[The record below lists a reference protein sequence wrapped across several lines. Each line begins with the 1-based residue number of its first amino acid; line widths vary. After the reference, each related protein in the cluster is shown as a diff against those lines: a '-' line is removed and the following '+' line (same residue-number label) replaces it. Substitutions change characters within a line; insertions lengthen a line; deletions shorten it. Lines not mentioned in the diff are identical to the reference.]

1 VRTMVGI
8 SAATLMLLAA
18 CGGGGGGS
26 NHQATCSPSGTQLE
40 ITAQNN
46 TYDKDCLAVNAGGA
60 FTITL
65 HNDDAG
71 TPHNVEILTSTGGQ
85 LFKGALTTGVNTTT
99 YHVPALKPGTYEFK
113 CEVHPDTMH
122 GTFIVK

>member
-1 VRTMVGI
+1 VRGTLGI
-8 SAATLMLLAA
+8 GAAGLLLLAA

-26 NHQATCSPSGTQLE
+26 THATTCSPSGTVLK

-46 TYDKDCLAVNAGGA
+46 SYDKDCLAVQGGEG
-60 FTITL
+60 FSITF

-71 TPHNVEILTSTGGQ
+71 TPHDVVINTSSGGQ
-85 LFKGALTTGVNTTT
+85 LFKGAITTGINTTT
-99 YHVPALKPGTYEFK
+99 YHVGALKPGTYRFV
-113 CEVHPDTMH
+113 CTVHPGAMN